1 MKLSECKKIIRY
13 MYSLDFIKVKSKIY
27 RNQCGSELHLY
38 TVLHSEDPRTII
50 LDAYMNYKEFYYQN
64 T

>member
-1 MKLSECKKIIRY
+1 